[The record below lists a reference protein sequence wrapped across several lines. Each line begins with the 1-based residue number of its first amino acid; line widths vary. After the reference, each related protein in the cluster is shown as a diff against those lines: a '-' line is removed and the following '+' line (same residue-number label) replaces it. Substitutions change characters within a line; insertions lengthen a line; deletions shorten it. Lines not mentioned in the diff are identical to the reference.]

1 MSAQL
6 HTRTLNTRAVPTR
19 HYFRA
24 ELLRAKWSLTMFL
37 PIIMVAIA
45 LVSMVFSTGVDA
57 TSMASAHI
65 YSLILLPP
73 LAAIT
78 SVIGQKR
85 EEKLRQGGLIWR
97 NISSIRVLL
106 ARAATVIA
114 STALGHALMATLLA
128 RSVSIALQFTIFNTL
143 SFFVFWA
150 FGLALWRLVPRAALF
165 LAPLTAIAWA
175 IAGTLNA
182 MSPNWQ
188 VLPWTWAIRPT
199 LPIHGVQA
207 NSITAPADS
216 EIWDIAILP
225 PALLHLL
232 LGLGF
237 FAIGLAAHGESLSL
251 PTGRERSTSSLSHG
265 MSATLPWR
273 TWWSLATLMLAG
285 LAVVRVVWN
294 PEYALGL
301 LSFVCVPTAATV
313 IAIMTWTSQADAW
326 PALMY
331 RRSRGS
337 ITLRLFALDM
347 AFLAPVLVIAAI
359 ISGAGGEASSETD
372 INPWPYQ
379 AVIAPLVAAMI
390 VAVTGLIARRSVAA
404 AIFASVA
411 LGGWAVMVGGDVLSA
426 SPLWWTSEWGWTWV
440 VRDYPERWPL
450 IVLAS
455 AIVTGAFV
463 AWARAT
469 SLKAIRFLS

>member
-1 MSAQL
+1 MSAQP
-6 HTRTLNTRAVPTR
+6 HTRTLNTHTVPTR

-24 ELLRAKWSLTMFL
+24 ELLQAKWSLTMFL
-37 PIIMVAIA
+37 PAIMVAIA

-57 TSMASAHI
+57 TPMASAHI

-73 LAAIT
+73 LATIT
-78 SVIGQKR
+78 AVIGQNR

-114 STALGHALMATLLA
+114 SAALGHALMATLLA
-128 RSVSIALQFTIFNTL
+128 RSVSTALQFTIFNTL

-175 IAGTLNA
+175 IAGTLDA
-182 MSPNWQ
+182 MSPSW
-188 VLPWTWAIRPT
+188 LLRPWTWAIRPT

-207 NSITAPADS
+207 NSITAPANS
-216 EIWDIAILP
+216 EIWNIAILP

-237 FAIGLAAHGESLSL
+237 FAIALLAHGKTLSL
-251 PTGRERSTSSLSHG
+251 PTGRERSASSLSHG

-273 TWWSLATLMLAG
+273 TWWSLAALMLAG
-285 LAVVRVVWN
+285 LAVVRVVWS

-313 IAIMTWTSQADAW
+313 VAIMTWTSQADAW

-347 AFLAPVLVIAAI
+347 AFLVPVLVVAVI
-359 ISGAGGEASSETD
+359 ISSAGGETNSQTGT
-372 INPWPYQ
+372 NPWPYQ
-379 AVIAPLVAAMI
+379 AIVAPLVAAII

-450 IVLAS
+450 MVLAS
-455 AIVTGAFV
+455 AIVTGALV

-469 SLKAIRFLS
+469 SLKAIRARS

>member
-1 MSAQL
+1 MSAQPYP
-6 HTRTLNTRAVPTR
+6 RTR
-19 HYFRA
+19 HSHRYFRA

-37 PIIMVAIA
+37 PVIMVAIA

-57 TSMASAHI
+57 TPMASAHI

-73 LAAIT
+73 LAAVT
-78 SVIGQKR
+78 AVIGQNR

-97 NISSIRVLL
+97 NISSTRVLL

-114 STALGHALMATLLA
+114 SAGLGHALMATLLA
-128 RSVSIALQFTIFNTL
+128 RSVTNALQFTLFNTL
-143 SFFVFWA
+143 SFFVFWV

-165 LAPLTAIAWA
+165 LAPLTAIAWT
-175 IAGTLNA
+175 IAGTLDA
-182 MSPNWQ
+182 MSRNWQ
-188 VLPWTWAIRPT
+188 ILPWTWAIRPT

-207 NSITAPADS
+207 NSIAAPADS
-216 EIWDIAILP
+216 GIWDIAILP

-232 LGLGF
+232 LGLGL
-237 FAIGLAAHGESLSL
+237 FAIVLVAHGKTLSL

-273 TWWSLATLMLAG
+273 TWWSLAALMLAG
-285 LAVVRVVWN
+285 LAAVRMVWN

-313 IAIMTWTSQADAW
+313 VAIMMWTSQADAW

-347 AFLAPVLVIAAI
+347 AFLVPVLVIAVI
-359 ISGAGGEASSETD
+359 ISGAGSETN
-372 INPWPYQ
+372 IETGTNPWPYQ
-379 AVIAPLVAAMI
+379 AIVAPLVAAMI

-404 AIFASVA
+404 AILVSVA

-426 SPLWWTSEWGWTWV
+426 SPLWWTSGWGWTWV

-450 IVLAS
+450 MALVSTILMG
-455 AIVTGAFV
+455 TFM

-469 SLKAIRFLS
+469 SLKAIRSQD